1 MLAPDSPRPAKLYQY
16 ADRATLER
24 ALALGEFRLVPV
36 APAAGL
42 AGAPTQI
49 LPFRPKTPAASGSY
63 LTLRLTRNW
72 DETQFDAEAGHDC
85 CLVIH
90 DAEQFGE
97 RLHQAAQRALPNW
110 AGIDAAVSYGEASPL
125 GAAFTRARQLARQA
139 EWLFAWRP
147 IQPTTAVHP
156 IVVQIG
162 NLEAIAELR
171 GKTN

>member
-1 MLAPDSPRPAKLYQY
+1 MLPPDSPRPARLYLY
-16 ADRATLER
+16 ADRASLER
-24 ALALGEFRLVPV
+24 ALALGEFRLLPA
-36 APAAGL
+36 APDAGL
-42 AGAPTQI
+42 AGTPTQI
-49 LPFRPKTPAASGSY
+49 LPFRPKTSAASGSY
-63 LTLRLTRNW
+63 LTLRLTQTW
-72 DETQFDAEAGHDC
+72 DETQFDTDAGRDC

-110 AGIDAAVSYGEASPL
+110 AGIDAAVSYGVPSPL
-125 GAAFTRARQLARQA
+125 GAAFTKARQLARQA

-156 IVVQIG
+156 IVIQTG